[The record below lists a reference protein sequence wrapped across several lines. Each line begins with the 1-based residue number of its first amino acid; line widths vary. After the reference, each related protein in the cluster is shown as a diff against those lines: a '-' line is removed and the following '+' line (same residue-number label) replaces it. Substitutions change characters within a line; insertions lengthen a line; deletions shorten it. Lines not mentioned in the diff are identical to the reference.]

1 VVINFEFTIILE
13 IEVKLI
19 ADIII
24 IFIDN
29 NVFIITF
36 SISLNDVIF
45 NIAIDILRIEGTNK
59 VVVIV

>member
-1 VVINFEFTIILE
+1 MVINFEFTIILE